1 MSEPIA
7 SNSSHRP
14 YKKTKKNKKQQK
26 TTKNNKKQQK
36 TTKNNKKQQ
45 KTLFFFG
52 FKGIL
57 SPVSEVYQYP
67 RSGVDRGVDWRGR

>member
-14 YKKTKKNKKQQK
+14 YKKTKNNKKTTKNNKKQQK

-36 TTKNNKKQQ
+36 TTKNHKKQQ

-67 RSGVDRGVDWRGR
+67 RSGGR